1 MEITGTHAAPGAAA
15 PVEVPEVDTDAAGGV
30 WYLFAISG
38 AISAV
43 IGVLVLAYP
52 SPSVKLL
59 GVFLGVDL
67 IAAGVLMI
75 VHGASGRAGDAGAAI
90 LLLGTLAVIAGLLVI
105 RNPARSVVLLALA
118 FAIYLIVAGAV
129 ALGRGIVHR
138 NGRAVTL
145 VKGGVLVAAGTVII
159 SWPELSLKTLT
170 VLIGIALIL
179 QGVVEIAESLALRSV
194 ARAVRDG

>member
-1 MEITGTHAAPGAAA
+1 MAITDTHAAPGAPA
-15 PVEVPEVDTDAAGGV
+15 PIEGSEVDTDAVGGV
-30 WYLFAISG
+30 WYLFALSG
-38 AISAV
+38 VISAV

-59 GVFLGVDL
+59 GVFLGIDL

-75 VHGASGRAGDAGAAI
+75 VHGASGRAADAAAAMLI
-90 LLLGTLAVIAGLLVI
+90 LGTLAVIAGLLVI
-105 RNPARSVVLLALA
+105 RNPGRSVVLLALA

-138 NGRAVTL
+138 DRRALTL

-159 SWPELSLKTLT
+159 SWPEPSR
-170 VLIGIALIL
+170 GP
-179 QGVVEIAESLALRSV
+179 SRSR
-194 ARAVRDG
+194 RASP